1 MIGAIIN
8 SQPTTAI
15 IFFPYFVIFNIGL
28 LTLSGLRYFFL
39 VLESRSVL
47 YSVHI

>member
-1 MIGAIIN
+1 MGVVGTIIN

-28 LTLSGLRYFFL
+28 LTPRNNFFL
-39 VLESRSVL
+39 PSGCIHTIYFL
-47 YSVHI
+47 